1 MGVTGTVSNY
11 LFYKSLAPR
20 QKYLRQVT
28 FTAGHNVFTDLI
40 RREDR
45 PKTTDVTLLGSCEG
59 HRKKTIEY
67 LRNALAAHGVRFNKA
82 GGMLDSTKR
91 TWQKG
96 LRLSDD
102 WVTWERYVETINE
115 SKICINTQ
123 SDPARVQ
130 IKGKGSGL
138 LAASVAD
145 NAALYTT
152 ATAGQGGATAS
163 SQSEIVGARA
173 AAASGSSA
181 ANTDVEIDYPHCC
194 SLVGA

>member
-1 MGVTGTVSNY
+1 MAWNSTDLPGATIANVDSAQVFPLGTVC
-11 LFYKSLAPR
+11 KA
-20 QKYLRQVT
+20 
-28 FTAGHNVFTDLI
+28 
-40 RREDR
+40 
-45 PKTTDVTLLGSCEG
+45 
-59 HRKKTIEY
+59 
-67 LRNALAAHGVRFNKA
+67 RNAAASTGWVGEFIYMKGVASAAA
-82 GGMLDSTKR
+82 GKWAALNYDDYGTALLPDGHVGPVGLFMSSLIASTFG
-91 TWQKG
+91 W
-96 LRLSDD
+96 
-102 WVTWERYVETINE
+102 
-115 SKICINTQ
+115 
-123 SDPARVQ
+123 VQ

-181 ANTDVEIDYPHCC
+181 ANTDVEIDYPKCC